1 MEMLLLKYGYGLL
14 FAGVLVEGEAVL
26 LVAAFLARRGV
37 FAWPAVLLVAVA
49 ANTLADLAYFGLA
62 RRRGRGWLEARY
74 GGHPRFQRLL
84 DLVRRRGSL
93 LLLASRFAYGLR
105 IAIPAACG
113 ALGMGAAPFFVTDLL
128 AGLLW
133 AATLTALGYS
143 VGGAVEPLLARV
155 QGYEMAAAAGL
166 LVAVGLGAAVVF
178 GLRHVR
184 ALARKGRLGTADLH
198 RLVPLLIGFVG
209 ALNLATALWPRSAVR
224 VAALESWL
232 PLEVVQRSRPLMLF
246 SGLALLHVAR
256 SLARRK
262 VLAHRVAALALS
274 VSFVSHLGHG
284 LSFHHSIVAG
294 LLLAYL
300 WIYRQRFQAR
310 ADPQSARQA
319 LVMAPV
325 LGALVLAYGFIGL
338 RSLEAQFEWDAG
350 NTPLLEAA
358 RSGFVIDEAGV
369 DPRTPLAARFLG
381 SLEIAGWLARAYL
394 LVMLLRP
401 VIARTR
407 QEAPAEAVERAFRNW
422 ARGSL
427 ASFAVEG
434 DKHHLLVAGGRG
446 LVAYAVRGGVALAA
460 GDPLCSAEELP
471 ESAHAYL
478 EHCRSNGWISCI
490 YEASEEALPV
500 YRALGL
506 HAFKMAEEAVI
517 DLPTFSLAGGKR
529 ASLRA
534 MVNKVTKQGLTVAD
548 YDRAAR
554 PDPRVDAQL
563 EEISEEWLLG
573 KRQGEMGFTVTRFSL
588 AALDGVRVFLCLE
601 GERVVAFCSWRPYR
615 GDRAVVLDLMRKRQ
629 DAVSGAM
636 DLLLARSLESLRAL
650 GLEEAS
656 LANAPL
662 ANVNAPS
669 GLLERVTALLFE
681 RMNGFYGYKSLFQ
694 FKKKFAPRWEGRYLV
709 YPGRVDL
716 PRVAY
721 AMASVHGSLGLRQ
734 LLLGR

>member
-1 MEMLLLKYGYGLL
+1 MEMLLLRYGYALL
-14 FAGVLVEGEAVL
+14 FAGVLVEGEVVL
-26 LVAAFLARRGV
+26 LVAAILARRGV
-37 FAWPAVLLVAVA
+37 FAWPAVVLVAVA

-74 GGHPRFQRLL
+74 GAHPRFRKLL
-84 DLVRRRGSL
+84 DLVGRHGPL

-113 ALGMGAAPFFVTDLL
+113 ALGMGAAAFLATDLM
-128 AGLLW
+128 AGLVW
-133 AATLTALGYS
+133 AATITALGYS
-143 VGGAVEPLLARV
+143 VGGAVEPVLARL

-166 LVAVGLGAAVVF
+166 LVAVAVGASAAF
-178 GLRHVR
+178 GVRHLR
-184 ALARKGRLGTADLH
+184 ALAREGRLGAADLH
-198 RLVPLLIGFVG
+198 RLVPRLIGFVG
-209 ALNLATALWPRSAVR
+209 ALNLATALWPRSADSM
-224 VAALESWL
+224 AALESWL
-232 PLEVVQRSRPLMLF
+232 PLEVMQRSRPLMLF
-246 SGLALLHVAR
+246 SGLALLQVAR

-262 VLAHRVAALALS
+262 LLAHRVAALALG

-284 LSFHHSIVAG
+284 LSFHHSIVSG

-300 WIYRQRFQAR
+300 WGYRRRFQAR
-310 ADPQSARQA
+310 ADPQSARRALLMAPA
-319 LVMAPV
+319 LV
-325 LGALVLAYGFIGL
+325 ALVLVYGFVGL

-350 NTPLLEAA
+350 NSPFLEAA
-358 RSGFVIDEAGV
+358 RSGLLIDDAGV
-369 DPRTPLAARFLG
+369 DPTTPLAARFLG
-381 SLEIAGWLARAYL
+381 SLEIAGWLARAYM

-407 QEAPAEAVERAFRNW
+407 LEAPAEVVEKAFRSW
-422 ARGSL
+422 ARYSL

-460 GDPLCSAEELP
+460 GDPLASKEQMAE
-471 ESAHAYL
+471 SVHAYL
-478 EHCRSNGWISCI
+478 EHCRSNGWIPCI
-490 YEASEEALPV
+490 YEASEETLPI
-500 YRALGL
+500 YRAQGL
-506 HAFKMAEEAVI
+506 RTFKMAEEAVI
-517 DLPTFSLAGGKR
+517 DLPSFSLAGGKR
-529 ASLRA
+529 AALRA
-534 MVNKVTKQGLTVAD
+534 MVNKVVKQGVTVAL
-548 YDRAAR
+548 YDRAAGL
-554 PDPRVDAQL
+554 DAAKDAQL
-563 EEISEEWLLG
+563 EEISREWLG
-573 KRQGEMGFTVTRFSL
+573 SKRQGEMGFTVTRFSL
-588 AALDGVRVFLCLE
+588 EALDSVRVLVCRD
-601 GERVVAFCSWRPYR
+601 GERIVAFCSWRPYR
-615 GDRAVVLDLMRKRQ
+615 GDRAVVLDLMRKRHE
-629 DAVSGAM
+629 APSGAM
-636 DLLLARSLESLRAL
+636 DLLLTRSLEYLRDL

-669 GLLERVTALLFE
+669 GLPERAVALLFE

-716 PRVAY
+716 PRVAL